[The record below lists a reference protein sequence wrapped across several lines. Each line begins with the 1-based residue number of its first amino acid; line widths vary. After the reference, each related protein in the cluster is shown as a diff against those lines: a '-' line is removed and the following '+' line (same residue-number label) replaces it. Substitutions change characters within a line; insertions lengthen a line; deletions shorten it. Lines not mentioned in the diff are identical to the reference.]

1 MQVFEKV
8 LVCAGTLLHGS
19 ACSTTPRAT
28 RPTQSHRPA
37 SHPLLL
43 LYYFHTTSTL
53 LVVLLPHTSQ
63 DVYSSEAVRGEVP
76 ADNLEA
82 TLARLNM
89 DLPG

>member
-1 MQVFEKV
+1 MCWHAAAWLRMQ
-8 LVCAGTLLHGS
+8 HN
-19 ACSTTPRAT
+19 TTRHT
-28 RPTQSHRPA
+28 SHAITP
-37 SHPLLL
+37 PCLPPP
-43 LYYFHTTSTL
+43 TTSTL
-53 LVVLLPHTSQ
+53 LPHYFHTTFILLPHTSQ